1 MHSLSSL
8 CLPHSLPLCFLAAS
22 PSSPLSLLPSQM
34 RVLGRPCSPRW
45 KIHRVRFCPFT
56 HHMKGKET
64 LDAILSAQQKPPL
77 AFVFFPFFFFLF
89 QGMQRVQH
97 RPTSGQK
104 KKMQGAAMSCLIPS
118 FNCSVI
124 TCLNAHSWR
133 ASLKKKQQ
141 QKSILFK
148 RHSRVEKHCGQAQP
162 VPRFKKSN
170 KWKFPSVH
178 PRTMIRSLSI
188 QNKKAHFAQASDV
201 WIRSGG
207 QKSLQISLTQC
218 HFSSRTARRQ
228 RNLLM

>member
-1 MHSLSSL
+1 MGGKQVHYVCPSQEKQMHSLSSL

-77 AFVFFPFFFFLF
+77 AFVFFPILFLF
-89 QGMQRVQH
+89 V
-97 RPTSGQK
+97 SGNAACATPANFRAK

-124 TCLNAHSWR
+124 TCLNAHS
-133 ASLKKKQQ
+133 
-141 QKSILFK
+141 
-148 RHSRVEKHCGQAQP
+148 
-162 VPRFKKSN
+162 
-170 KWKFPSVH
+170 
-178 PRTMIRSLSI
+178 
-188 QNKKAHFAQASDV
+188 
-201 WIRSGG
+201 
-207 QKSLQISLTQC
+207 
-218 HFSSRTARRQ
+218 
-228 RNLLM
+228 

>member
-1 MHSLSSL
+1 MGGKQVHYVCPSQEKQMLSLSSL

-77 AFVFFPFFFFLF
+77 AFVFFPHSFSFCLRECSVCNTGQL
-89 QGMQRVQH
+89 QGK
-97 RPTSGQK
+97 K

-124 TCLNAHSWR
+124 TCLNAHS
-133 ASLKKKQQ
+133 
-141 QKSILFK
+141 
-148 RHSRVEKHCGQAQP
+148 
-162 VPRFKKSN
+162 
-170 KWKFPSVH
+170 
-178 PRTMIRSLSI
+178 
-188 QNKKAHFAQASDV
+188 
-201 WIRSGG
+201 
-207 QKSLQISLTQC
+207 
-218 HFSSRTARRQ
+218 
-228 RNLLM
+228 

>member
-1 MHSLSSL
+1 MCRRERVGGKQVHYVCPSQEKQMLSLSSL
-8 CLPHSLPLCFLAAS
+8 CLPHSLPLRFLAAS

-89 QGMQRVQH
+89 KGMQRVQH
-97 RPTSGQK
+97 RPTSGQ

-124 TCLNAHSWR
+124 TCLNAHS
-133 ASLKKKQQ
+133 
-141 QKSILFK
+141 
-148 RHSRVEKHCGQAQP
+148 
-162 VPRFKKSN
+162 
-170 KWKFPSVH
+170 
-178 PRTMIRSLSI
+178 
-188 QNKKAHFAQASDV
+188 
-201 WIRSGG
+201 
-207 QKSLQISLTQC
+207 
-218 HFSSRTARRQ
+218 
-228 RNLLM
+228 

>member
-1 MHSLSSL
+1 MSPSFSAPLLSR
-8 CLPHSLPLCFLAAS
+8 CLPLFPALTLTISNACPRETVQ
-22 PSSPLSLLPSQM
+22 SPLEDTP
-34 RVLGRPCSPRW
+34 
-45 KIHRVRFCPFT
+45 CPFLPVYAP
-56 HHMKGKET
+56 HERKRNFRRNPVSSAET
-64 LDAILSAQQKPPL
+64 PSG
-77 AFVFFPFFFFLF
+77 FCVFPPFFFFLF
-89 QGMQRVQH
+89 KGMQRVQH

-133 ASLKKKQQ
+133 ASLKKQQQ

-170 KWKFPSVH
+170 KWNFPSVH

>member
-1 MHSLSSL
+1 MCRRERVGVKQVHYVCPSQEKQMLSLSSL

-89 QGMQRVQH
+89 KGMQRVQH

-104 KKMQGAAMSCLIPS
+104 KDAGSC
-118 FNCSVI
+118 N
-124 TCLNAHSWR
+124 
-133 ASLKKKQQ
+133 
-141 QKSILFK
+141 
-148 RHSRVEKHCGQAQP
+148 E
-162 VPRFKKSN
+162 
-170 KWKFPSVH
+170 
-178 PRTMIRSLSI
+178 LS
-188 QNKKAHFAQASDV
+188 H
-201 WIRSGG
+201 
-207 QKSLQISLTQC
+207 TQ
-218 HFSSRTARRQ
+218 
-228 RNLLM
+228 L